1 LLLTVAERQ
10 VKEETMRGLKDKRI
24 LITGGARGIGAATA
38 ARFLEEGAEVVV
50 LDCDKAGCDRLQS
63 EMKGLK
69 ATIVAD
75 VRDAKAVA
83 KAFDEVDELWNR
95 LDVLINNAGISI
107 RQPFLDMTPQQWLEV
122 IDVNLNGM
130 FLVGQQAARRMM
142 KEGQGVILNMG
153 STNSLVG
160 YPLYAAYNASKAGV
174 VELTR
179 SMALE
184 LAPKIRVNV
193 VCPGYI
199 LTQMQEAEYTPEM
212 LLACESR
219 VPLGRLGRPEEVAAL
234 FAFLASDE
242 AAFITGQVF
251 VIDGGEIAGGLA
263 SQPQKA

>member
-1 LLLTVAERQ
+1 LTVAEQ
-10 VKEETMRGLKDKRI
+10 QLKEESMRGLKDKRI

-38 ARFLEEGAEVVV
+38 ARFLEEGAEVAV

-63 EMKGLK
+63 EMKELK
-69 ATIVAD
+69 SIIVGD
-75 VRDAKAVA
+75 VRDAQAVT
-83 KAFDEVDELWNR
+83 KAFDELDESWNG
-95 LDVLINNAGISI
+95 LDVLINNAGISS
-107 RQPFLDMTPQQWLEV
+107 RQPFLDITPRQWLEI

-130 FLVGQQAARRMM
+130 FFVAQQAARRMI

-153 STNSLVG
+153 STNGLIG

-174 VELTR
+174 IELTR

-184 LAPKIRVNV
+184 LAPHVRVNV

-199 LTQMQEAEYTPEM
+199 LTAMQEAEYTAEM
-212 LLACESR
+212 LRACENK
-219 VPLGRLGRPEEVAAL
+219 VPMGRLGRPEEVASL

-251 VIDGGEIAGGLA
+251 VVDGGEIAGGLA
-263 SQPQKA
+263 SQPKEV